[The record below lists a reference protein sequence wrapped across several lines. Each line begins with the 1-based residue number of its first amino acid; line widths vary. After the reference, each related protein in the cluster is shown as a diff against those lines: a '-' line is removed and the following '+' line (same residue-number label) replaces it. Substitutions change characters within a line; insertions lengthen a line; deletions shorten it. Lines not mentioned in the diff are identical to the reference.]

1 MAFTVAELSSAPLPP
16 SPSRAPA
23 AVAGLEPISIPAPSP
38 SRSSRRST
46 GFEEVVPFDVD
57 GSFDAF
63 EIHDPRGVVKSRR
76 SSSTSGRPSHG
87 LAPLSKAT
95 VASPPPLSRALS
107 DGSTSELDT
116 PAEVRQ
122 LAALR
127 CKLWPA
133 WPRSLRRNSPTDDAQ
148 SLSRSLSSRLRSALH
163 AKSASASPPRGR
175 SPLPPSVP
183 SSRGASPPRPLT
195 FTPPRPTVRTASE
208 ASTSGSPRSDPRS
221 PAARFLGDLS
231 DSWSSLPGPSTASSS
246 SVERVGGYAIGR
258 VLGQGGFGIV
268 REATHAATGETVAVK
283 IVPHP
288 QPRKVVPTSL
298 LPRDTKPSASPGL
311 SPAALDDI
319 VARIRCASQ
328 PPPVT
333 PVSVEEAALASTTYA
348 PDRSGQPEEDEAD
361 VRERLARELAI
372 WSRLEPHPSILPI
385 VDLHVNEAAT
395 YIFMP
400 LCSGGNLLQYI
411 NDFGRRLRDPSITR
425 GRSGSMSI
433 MAAPIVTSPVPP
445 SHVTRKISVSR
456 GPPPPTR
463 GFDLAHARHIF
474 AQLADAIGHLHRV
487 AGVVH
492 KDVKLENVLLD
503 HEGRFRLA
511 DFGLAERI
519 QPASRAGRERE
530 RSEPGTSSTDILQR
544 PFEPL
549 TASWGPSSPLAL
561 EVSEPTPAP
570 RTGHTHAA
578 TESVVSHAFPRQSP
592 DRRNEATGGSR
603 IAVGSLKY
611 TAPEQLRSS
620 ASLADSAVDIWALG
634 CVLYALLA
642 GKLPFDDDFEPRLR
656 LKILDAEWET
666 PRSLISGG
674 VNEMPERRAAL
685 AVVRGCLTADPRQR
699 WTIDDVLDSDWLKT
713 GAWNNTV
720 DDARERKKSRSR
732 SRSRSKTRG
741 EGSDP
746 ARRARPASRSRA
758 GGPRTPS
765 GESPTRGRRAPSPQ
779 RGEFVTE

>member
-1 MAFTVAELSSAPLPP
+1 MS
-16 SPSRAPA
+16 
-23 AVAGLEPISIPAPSP
+23 
-38 SRSSRRST
+38 
-46 GFEEVVPFDVD
+46 
-57 GSFDAF
+57 DA
-63 EIHDPRGVVKSRR
+63 
-76 SSSTSGRPSHG
+76 
-87 LAPLSKAT
+87 
-95 VASPPPLSRALS
+95 
-107 DGSTSELDT
+107 
-116 PAEVRQ
+116 
-122 LAALR
+122 
-127 CKLWPA
+127 
-133 WPRSLRRNSPTDDAQ
+133 
-148 SLSRSLSSRLRSALH
+148 
-163 AKSASASPPRGR
+163 
-175 SPLPPSVP
+175 
-183 SSRGASPPRPLT
+183 
-195 FTPPRPTVRTASE
+195 
-208 ASTSGSPRSDPRS
+208 RS
-221 PAARFLGDLS
+221 PAARFLGEMS
-231 DSWSSLPGPSTASSS
+231 DSWSSLPGLGLPSL
-246 SVERVGGYAIGR
+246 SVERVGGYTIGR
-258 VLGQGGFGIV
+258 VLGQGGFGTV

-288 QPRKVVPTSL
+288 EPRKVVPTSL

-328 PPPVT
+328 PPPMT
-333 PVSVEEAALASTTYA
+333 PVSAEEAALASTTYA
-348 PDRSGQPEEDEAD
+348 PERSGQPEEDEAD

-433 MAAPIVTSPVPP
+433 MAAPVVATSAPSP
-445 SHVTRKISVSR
+445 SHVTRKISLSR

-474 AQLADAIGHLHRV
+474 SQLAEAIGHLHHV

-530 RSEPGTSSTDILQR
+530 RSEPGMGSADMLQR

-561 EVSEPTPAP
+561 EVPQPSPSPP
-570 RTGHTHAA
+570 PKSRTGHTHAA
-578 TESVVSHAFPRQSP
+578 TDSVVSHAFPLQSP
-592 DRRNEATGGSR
+592 DRRSHATDGSH

-620 ASLADSAVDIWALG
+620 VSLADPAVDIWALG
-634 CVLYALLA
+634 CVLFALLA
-642 GKLPFDDDFEPRLR
+642 GKLPFDDEFEPRLR

-674 VNEMPERRAAL
+674 ANEMPERAAAL

-699 WTIDDVLDSDWLKT
+699 WTIADVLESDWLKT
-713 GAWNNTV
+713 GAWINAT
-720 DDARERKKSRSR
+720 DAARERKKSRSR
-732 SRSRSKTRG
+732 SRSKTRG
-741 EGSDP
+741 EGGDGS
-746 ARRARPASRSRA
+746 ARRARPASRSRGSA
-758 GGPRTPS
+758 PRTPS
-765 GESPTRGRRAPSPQ
+765 AESPTRGRRSGCA
-779 RGEFVTE
+779 TE